1 MVRTTNHFIQSLD
14 RGLKV
19 LTAFTP
25 ERPRLTLTELATAT
39 GMNKPAVQR
48 LTDTLVAL
56 NFLGRN
62 RHKEFYL
69 GPKLLSL
76 GYTCLQ
82 GHELREVA
90 REDLRDFSD
99 RIGHTVNMCMLN
111 GPELVVLYRREVGTF
126 YTFDVHA
133 GSSLPA
139 HCTSMG
145 KVLLAAL
152 PDAELRQRIATMALT
167 PYTPQSITDPERL
180 WEELMLTRQRG
191 YGVSDR
197 ESSLLL
203 YSAAVPIIDGRPR
216 VLAAIN
222 VSMYVELTRPES
234 REELTRLLLAEG
246 RRLSAVMGY
255 EGAYP
260 TIPLGLAEDVY

>member
-1 MVRTTNHFIQSLD
+1 MTRTTNHFIQSLE
-14 RGLKV
+14 RGLRV
-19 LTAFTP
+19 LAAFTP
-25 ERPRLTLTELATAT
+25 ERPRLTLTELAMAT

-56 NFLGRN
+56 NFLGRD

-90 REDLRDFSD
+90 REDLRAFSE
-99 RIGHTVNMCMLN
+99 RIGHTVNLCVLD
-111 GPELVVLYRREVGTF
+111 GSELVVLYRREVGTF
-126 YTFDVHA
+126 YTFEVHA
-133 GSSLPA
+133 GSRLPA

-152 PDAELRQRIATMALT
+152 PDHELRQRIAAMSLK
-167 PYTPQSITDPERL
+167 PYTPQSLIDPGDL
-180 WEELMLTRQRG
+180 WRELMATRRRG

-197 ESSLLL
+197 ESSLVL
-203 YSAAVPIIDGRPR
+203 YSSAAPIIDGRPR
-216 VLAAIN
+216 VVAAIN
-222 VSMYVELTRPES
+222 VSMYAELADQTRRQELTG
-234 REELTRLLLAEG
+234 LLLAEG

-255 EGAYP
+255 NGPYP
-260 TIPLGLAEDVY
+260 SIPLGLAEDID

>member
-1 MVRTTNHFIQSLD
+1 MARVTNHFIQSLD
-14 RGLKV
+14 RGLQI

-25 ERPRLTLTELATAT
+25 EKPRLTLTDLAQAT

-76 GYTCLQ
+76 GYACLQ
-82 GHELREVA
+82 GYELREVA
-90 REDLRDFSD
+90 RERLRDFSD
-99 RIGHTVNMCMLN
+99 RIGHTVNLCTLN
-111 GPELVVLYRREVGTF
+111 GTELVVLYRREVGTF

-133 GSSLPA
+133 GSRLPA

-152 PDAELRQRIATMALT
+152 PDPELRQRLAGMTLT
-167 PYTPQSITDPERL
+167 PYTPLSLTDPEDL
-180 WEELMLTRQRG
+180 WQELMATRTRG
-191 YGVSDR
+191 FGISDR
-197 ESSLLL
+197 ESSLVL
-203 YSAAVPIIDGRPR
+203 YSAAVPIIDHRPR

-222 VSMYVELTRPES
+222 VSMYVELVDQSR
-234 REELTRLLLAEG
+234 REELTGLLLAEG
-246 RRLSAVMGY
+246 QRLSSIMGY
-255 EGAYP
+255 TGPYP
-260 TIPLGLAEDVY
+260 HIPLGLAEEID